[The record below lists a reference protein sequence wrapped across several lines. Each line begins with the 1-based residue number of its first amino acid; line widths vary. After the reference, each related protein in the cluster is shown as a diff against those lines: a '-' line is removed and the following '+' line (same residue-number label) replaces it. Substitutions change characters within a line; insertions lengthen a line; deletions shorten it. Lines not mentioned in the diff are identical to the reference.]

1 MYLRTYRETD
11 GRASMAKK
19 VKAPVTP
26 SVLIWARSTLG
37 LRAEEAARK
46 LSIDVARLEDW
57 ERGVD
62 SPSMPKLRK
71 LAWVYRRPL
80 ATFFLPKPPEDQRAP
95 KDFRRPTRQ
104 GSRVLS
110 PELRL
115 AIRRSQLRQAVA
127 AELLEEQGT
136 IPRDVL
142 VPEQITGDLDVAAR
156 NHRERIAISI
166 EEQRRWRD
174 PHVALS
180 HWIQAIEALGCL
192 VFQASGI
199 EVREMRG
206 ISFHHP
212 YAPAILLNTADAPRG
227 RIFTLLHEYSHL
239 ILGADGLCD
248 YSEPINARSAT
259 AKTEV
264 FCNKFAA
271 SVLLPA
277 GDLAEHPIVRA
288 HARRRRWNDEE
299 LLNLS
304 FDYSVSSEAIL
315 RRLVGLELAS
325 LEEYQD
331 KRPGFIGAARQYRE
345 KMKTSSGFQPWHKR
359 VVKANGRR
367 FTQLVLYSYDG
378 EIITGSDVAEYL
390 GTDLKHL
397 SAIEHEVS

>member
-1 MYLRTYRETD
+1 M
-11 GRASMAKK
+11 S
-19 VKAPVTP
+19 
-26 SVLIWARSTLG
+26 
-37 LRAEEAARK
+37 
-46 LSIDVARLEDW
+46 
-57 ERGVD
+57 
-62 SPSMPKLRK
+62 
-71 LAWVYRRPL
+71 
-80 ATFFLPKPPEDQRAP
+80 
-95 KDFRRPTRQ
+95 
-104 GSRVLS
+104 
-110 PELRL
+110 
-115 AIRRSQLRQAVA
+115 
-127 AELLEEQGT
+127 
-136 IPRDVL
+136 
-142 VPEQITGDLDVAAR
+142 EQITGDIDVAAR

-174 PHVALS
+174 PNAALS

-239 ILGADGLCD
+239 ILGAGGLCD

-277 GDLAEHPIVRA
+277 DDLGEHAIVRA
-288 HARRRRWNDEE
+288 HVRRRRWNDEE
-299 LLNLS
+299 LSKLS
-304 FDYSVSSEAIL
+304 VDYSVSSEAIL

-325 LEEYQD
+325 LEDYED
-331 KRPGFIGAARQYRE
+331 RRGGFIGATPKYHQKGKAN
-345 KMKTSSGFQPWHKR
+345 SGGLPWHKR
-359 VVKANGRR
+359 VVKANGKR
-367 FTQLVLYSYDG
+367 FTRLVLSSYD
-378 EIITGSDVAEYL
+378 EEFITGSDLAEYL

-397 SAIEHEVS
+397 PAIEREVS